1 MRPLASANLLAH
13 ISLAG
18 RRTFATSRP
27 SIVASRA
34 RGAPRPTFYKTALRQ
49 SIRRASTEDV
59 VKPETVAKAKHGGFG
74 ILRWTWR
81 LTYLSALG
89 GIAYLGYGIYIMRHP
104 ADQPNPDPSKKTLV
118 ILGMEL
124 PLHPILL
131 WLTQLTAD
139 RNWMGRRFA
148 A

>member
-1 MRPLASANLLAH
+1 MAPAMRPLASANLLAY

-18 RRTFATSRP
+18 RRTFVTSRP

-59 VKPETVAKAKHGGFG
+59 AKPETVAKAKKGGFS

-81 LTYLSALG
+81 LTCLSALG

-118 ILGMEL
+118 ILGM
-124 PLHPILL
+124 
-131 WLTQLTAD
+131 
-139 RNWMGRRFA
+139 
-148 A
+148 